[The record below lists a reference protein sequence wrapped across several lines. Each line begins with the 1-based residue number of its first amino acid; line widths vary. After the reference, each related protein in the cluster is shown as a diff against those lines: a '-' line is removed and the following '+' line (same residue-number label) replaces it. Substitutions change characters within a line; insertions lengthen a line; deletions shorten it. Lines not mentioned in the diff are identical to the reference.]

1 MWRDSNSGNFPD
13 PDLRRK
19 IEYDDGT
26 DNFQVGANHGTSF
39 PADEWVDLEIPLN
52 QLVNAQSSPDQSVK
66 QIILVS
72 EQFYE
77 GPLSGA
83 TMWLPDNLSFSQ
95 KVSAEVPLRQ
105 RLRRLMMRRT

>member
-1 MWRDSNSGNFPD
+1 M
-13 PDLRRK
+13 K

-26 DNFQVGANHGTSF
+26 LDNFQIGTNHGVNF

-52 QLVNAQSSPDQSVK
+52 QLVNAQSSPDQAVK

-72 EQFYE
+72 EQYWD

-83 TMWLPDNLSFSQ
+83 TMYLDNLSFSQ
-95 KVSAEVPLRQ
+95 KFSADRPQSTQ
-105 RLRRLMMRRT
+105 RPHRMTMPKT